1 MKKVKLL
8 FMSLLVFFASIMVVN
23 AEEKLVCD
31 KNTVEVGKSIT
42 CSYTI
47 GDEARMIETDSD
59 YLKLD
64 SVSGNGNTQQ
74 NDHQAIFQSSG
85 KISFIA
91 KKSGKVDIYLSTENG
106 IGSITTL
113 PIKIIEPTTTKK
125 TTTTTA
131 TTKAKS
137 DNNYLESITVNGE
150 QIESFDK
157 TKTKYFVEVENKVKK
172 ATVKATSEDD
182 NATVTIDG
190 PKVLEVGDNEY
201 TISVKSESNT
211 TKFYKVIVT
220 RKDEEESSNTDIKS
234 IKIRGYHLNFD
245 KNSKTF
251 YLNIKKEDTELD
263 ITVNTKDKK
272 ANYDIEGNENLEDGS
287 VVKII
292 VTAQNGDTD
301 TYRIIIQKESTNIIP
316 YIIGIV
322 ILIIIIVIIV
332 VVMKNKKK
340 KDNDKDDNKDKKANN
355 NKEVISKTNK
365 NNEDFENE
373 KTIEMPPISEPR
385 EKDNKESYEEEYDD
399 DLDDEMVH
407 IDNDEEEET
416 RILSY
421 AEREELERARK
432 QKEEEDD
439 DTSDVS
445 NKIDEELN
453 KSLSFD
459 YEYENDDEDDE

>member
-8 FMSLLVFFASIMVVN
+8 FMSLLVFFASILVVN

-106 IGSITTL
+106 IGSITKL

-125 TTTTTA
+125 TTTTTV

-150 QIESFDK
+150 QVESFEK
-157 TKTKYFVEVENKVKK
+157 SKTKYFVEVENKVKK
-172 ATVKATSEDD
+172 ATIKATSEDD
-182 NATVTIDG
+182 TATVTIDG

-220 RKDEEESSNTDIKS
+220 RKDKEESSNTDIKS

-287 VVKII
+287 VVKIV

-316 YIIGIV
+316 YIIGIL

-340 KDNDKDDNKDKKANN
+340 KDNNKDDNKDKKSDGKKKSI
-355 NKEVISKTNK
+355 NKENK

-373 KTIEMPPISEPR
+373 KTIEMPPISEPK

-421 AEREELERARK
+421 AEREELERAKR
-432 QKEEEDD
+432 QKEEEDS
-439 DTSDVS
+439 SDVS

>member
-1 MKKVKLL
+1 MKKVKLFL
-8 FMSLLVFFASIMVVN
+8 MFILGMLIFSINVK
-23 AEEKLVCD
+23 AADTYGIKCD
-31 KNTVEVGKSIT
+31 KAYANEPFACSVTTAKPVSI
-42 CSYTI
+42 S
-47 GDEARMIETDSD
+47 TD
-59 YLKLD
+59 LKVYEG
-64 SVSGNGNTQQ
+64 SVSMDKNGTIKFKASKAG
-74 NDHQAIFQSSG
+74 DYD
-85 KISFIA
+85 ISLI
-91 KKSGKVDIYLSTENG
+91 SDDGE
-106 IGSITTL
+106 TTYKTVT
-113 PIKIIEPTTTKK
+113 ISVNEK
-125 TTTTTA
+125 TTTTKTTTT

-150 QIESFDK
+150 KIESFDK

-172 ATVKATSEDD
+172 ATIKATSEDE
-182 NATVTIDG
+182 ASTVTIDG

-220 RKDEEESSNTDIKS
+220 RKDKEESSNTDIKS

-287 VVKII
+287 VVKIV

-316 YIIGIV
+316 YIIGAL

-340 KDNDKDDNKDKKANN
+340 KDNDKDDNKDKKSDGKKKPI
-355 NKEVISKTNK
+355 NKENK

-373 KTIEMPPISEPR
+373 KTIEMPPISEPK
-385 EKDNKESYEEEYDD
+385 EKDNKASYEEEYDD

-421 AEREELERARK
+421 AEREELERAKR
-432 QKEEEDD
+432 QKEEEYS
-439 DTSDVS
+439 SDVS

>member
-1 MKKVKLL
+1 MKKVKLFL
-8 FMSLLVFFASIMVVN
+8 MFILGMLIFSINVK
-23 AEEKLVCD
+23 AADTYGIKCD
-31 KNTVEVGKSIT
+31 KAYVNEPFACSVTTAKPVSI
-42 CSYTI
+42 S
-47 GDEARMIETDSD
+47 TD
-59 YLKLD
+59 LKVYEG
-64 SVSGNGNTQQ
+64 SVSMDKNGTIKFKASKAG
-74 NDHQAIFQSSG
+74 DYD
-85 KISFIA
+85 ISLI
-91 KKSGKVDIYLSTENG
+91 SDDGE
-106 IGSITTL
+106 TTYKTVT
-113 PIKIIEPTTTKK
+113 ISVNEK
-125 TTTTTA
+125 TTTTKTTTT

-172 ATVKATSEDD
+172 AIIKATSEDD
-182 NATVTIDG
+182 AATVTIDG

-220 RKDEEESSNTDIKS
+220 RKDEEESTNTDIKS

-287 VVKII
+287 VVKIV

-316 YIIGIV
+316 YIIGAL

-340 KDNDKDDNKDKKANN
+340 KDNNKGDNKDKKSDGKKKPI
-355 NKEVISKTNK
+355 NKENK

-373 KTIEMPPISEPR
+373 KTIEMPPISEPK

-421 AEREELERARK
+421 AEREELERAKR
-432 QKEEEDD
+432 QKEEEYS
-439 DTSDVS
+439 SDVS

>member
-316 YIIGIV
+316 YIIGAL

-340 KDNDKDDNKDKKANN
+340 KDNVKDNNKDKKSDGKKKPI
-355 NKEVISKTNK
+355 NKVNQ
-365 NNEDFENE
+365 NNEDYENE
-373 KTIEMPPISEPR
+373 KTIEMPPISKPE
-385 EKDNKESYEEEYDD
+385 EKDNKKSYEEEYDD

-421 AEREELERARK
+421 AEREELERAKR
-432 QKEEEDD
+432 QKEEEDS
-439 DTSDVS
+439 SDVS

>member
-1 MKKVKLL
+1 MKKVKLFL
-8 FMSLLVFFASIMVVN
+8 MFILGMLIFSINVK
-23 AEEKLVCD
+23 AADTYGIRCD
-31 KNTVEVGKSIT
+31 KAYVNEPFACSVTTAKPVSI
-42 CSYTI
+42 S
-47 GDEARMIETDSD
+47 TD
-59 YLKLD
+59 LKVYEG
-64 SVSGNGNTQQ
+64 SVSMDKNGTIKFKASKAG
-74 NDHQAIFQSSG
+74 DYD
-85 KISFIA
+85 ISLI
-91 KKSGKVDIYLSTENG
+91 SDDGE
-106 IGSITTL
+106 TTYKTVT
-113 PIKIIEPTTTKK
+113 ISVNEK
-125 TTTTTA
+125 TTTTKTTTT

-150 QIESFDK
+150 KIESFDK

-172 ATVKATSEDD
+172 ATIKATSEDE
-182 NATVTIDG
+182 ASTVTIDG

-220 RKDEEESSNTDIKS
+220 RKDKEESSNTDIKS

-287 VVKII
+287 VVKIV

-316 YIIGIV
+316 YIIGAL

-340 KDNDKDDNKDKKANN
+340 KDNDKDDNKDKKSDGKKKPI
-355 NKEVISKTNK
+355 NKENK

-373 KTIEMPPISEPR
+373 KTIEMPPISEPK
-385 EKDNKESYEEEYDD
+385 EKDNKASYEEEYDD

-421 AEREELERARK
+421 AEREELERAKR
-432 QKEEEDD
+432 QKEEEDS
-439 DTSDVS
+439 SDVS

>member
-1 MKKVKLL
+1 MKKVKLFL
-8 FMSLLVFFASIMVVN
+8 MFILGMLIFSINVK
-23 AEEKLVCD
+23 AADTYGIKCD
-31 KNTVEVGKSIT
+31 KAYVNEPFACSVTTAKPVSI
-42 CSYTI
+42 S
-47 GDEARMIETDSD
+47 TD
-59 YLKLD
+59 LKVYEG
-64 SVSGNGNTQQ
+64 SVSMDKNGTIKFKASKAG
-74 NDHQAIFQSSG
+74 DYD
-85 KISFIA
+85 ISLI
-91 KKSGKVDIYLSTENG
+91 SDDGE
-106 IGSITTL
+106 TTYKTVT
-113 PIKIIEPTTTKK
+113 ISVNEK
-125 TTTTTA
+125 TTTTKTTTT

-172 ATVKATSEDD
+172 ATIKATSEDD
-182 NATVTIDG
+182 ASTVTIDG

-220 RKDEEESSNTDIKS
+220 RKDKEESSNTDIKS

-287 VVKII
+287 VVKIV

-316 YIIGIV
+316 YIIGVV

-340 KDNDKDDNKDKKANN
+340 KDNNKDDNKAKKSDDKKKPI
-355 NKEVISKTNK
+355 NKENK

-373 KTIEMPPISEPR
+373 KTIEMPPISEPK

-421 AEREELERARK
+421 AEREELERAKR
-432 QKEEEDD
+432 QKEEEDS
-439 DTSDVS
+439 SDVS

>member
-1 MKKVKLL
+1 MKKVKLFL
-8 FMSLLVFFASIMVVN
+8 MFILGMLIFSINVK
-23 AEEKLVCD
+23 AADTYGIKCD
-31 KNTVEVGKSIT
+31 KAYVNEPFACSVTTAKPVSI
-42 CSYTI
+42 S
-47 GDEARMIETDSD
+47 TD
-59 YLKLD
+59 LKVYEG
-64 SVSGNGNTQQ
+64 SVSMDKNGTIKFKASKAG
-74 NDHQAIFQSSG
+74 DYD
-85 KISFIA
+85 ISLI
-91 KKSGKVDIYLSTENG
+91 SDDGE
-106 IGSITTL
+106 TTYKTVT
-113 PIKIIEPTTTKK
+113 ISVNEK
-125 TTTTTA
+125 TTTTKTTTT

-150 QIESFDK
+150 KIESFDK

-172 ATVKATSEDD
+172 ATIKATSEND
-182 NATVTIDG
+182 ASTVTIDG

-220 RKDEEESSNTDIKS
+220 RKDKEESSNTDIKS

-316 YIIGIV
+316 YIIGV
-322 ILIIIIVIIV
+322 LILIIIIVIIV

-340 KDNDKDDNKDKKANN
+340 KDNDKDDNKDKKSDGKKKPI
-355 NKEVISKTNK
+355 NKENK

-373 KTIEMPPISEPR
+373 KTIEMPPISEPK

-421 AEREELERARK
+421 AEREELERAKR
-432 QKEEEDD
+432 QKEEEDS
-439 DTSDVS
+439 SDVS

>member
-287 VVKII
+287 VVKIV

-340 KDNDKDDNKDKKANN
+340 KDNDKDDNKDKKSDGKKKPI
-355 NKEVISKTNK
+355 NKENK

-373 KTIEMPPISEPR
+373 KTIEMPPISEPK

-421 AEREELERARK
+421 AEREELERAKR
-432 QKEEEDD
+432 QKEEEDS
-439 DTSDVS
+439 SDVS